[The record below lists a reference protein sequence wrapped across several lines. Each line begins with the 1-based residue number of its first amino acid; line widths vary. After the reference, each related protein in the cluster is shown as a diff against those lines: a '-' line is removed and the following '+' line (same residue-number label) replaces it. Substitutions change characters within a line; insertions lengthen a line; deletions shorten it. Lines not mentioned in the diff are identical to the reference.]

1 MLKAASVSVSDPTGL
16 YVVVEF
22 YPWFKFCF
30 LLFQTHYHTLP
41 YPPKKKRKFKPRIK
55 LNRNIYIHFSSSVS
69 LGPIRVQLVPVVP
82 LSPVPFCFS
91 SLSWL
96 RTGLHY
102 LNAWNRL
109 EFSSRASNLKGVK
122 ECKTMDMQRQTQWV
136 VSANFSYNWNSKQP
150 FYWNRRS
157 AMN

>member
-1 MLKAASVSVSDPTGL
+1 MLWLNFILGL
-16 YVVVEF
+16 NFVF
-22 YPWFKFCF
+22 FCF
-30 LLFQTHYHTLP
+30 KLIIIHYHT
-41 YPPKKKRKFKPRIK
+41 PPKKKRKFKPRIK

-82 LSPVPFCFS
+82 LSPVPLCFS
-91 SLSWL
+91 SLSLL

-122 ECKTMDMQRQTQWV
+122 ECKTMDIQRQTQWV
-136 VSANFSYNWNSKQP
+136 VSANFSYNWHGKQP